1 MDESSSVTS
10 TTSSTS
16 VTLTADTS
24 PGGGGGSSS
33 SSSPSSQMVSVRIY
47 VPELNVQKV
56 IHFHREELVWN
67 VKQQCLATL
76 PKVSFSFLFFP
87 FFSYRLL
94 FLELCACILL
104 DVGIL
109 IFNWPPT
116 VCERWDRD
124 DTWHWSISECV
135 SLSLSRVA
143 VLLLLLYYKCRLFFP
158 FIFMYYIQTNK
169 KY

>member
-24 PGGGGGSSS
+24 PGGGGSS
-33 SSSPSSQMVSVRIY
+33 SSSPMVSVRIY

-76 PKVSFSFLFFP
+76 PKVSFFFFKSFSMLTRHVFFW
-87 FFSYRLL
+87 S
-94 FLELCACILL
+94 
-104 DVGIL
+104 VGAVVQL
-109 IFNWPPT
+109 APN
-116 VCERWDRD
+116 CEW
-124 DTWHWSISECV
+124 TE
-135 SLSLSRVA
+135 
-143 VLLLLLYYKCRLFFP
+143 
-158 FIFMYYIQTNK
+158 MT
-169 KY
+169 

>member
-24 PGGGGGSSS
+24 PGGGGGGSS
-33 SSSPSSQMVSVRIY
+33 SSSPMVSVRIY

-76 PKVSFSFLFFP
+76 PKVSFF
-87 FFSYRLL
+87 
-94 FLELCACILL
+94 
-104 DVGIL
+104 
-109 IFNWPPT
+109 
-116 VCERWDRD
+116 
-124 DTWHWSISECV
+124 
-135 SLSLSRVA
+135 
-143 VLLLLLYYKCRLFFP
+143 
-158 FIFMYYIQTNK
+158 
-169 KY
+169 